1 MEALIDRS
9 ARRRPGR
16 TRRFVAAVGIAAMAA
31 TAALTG
37 CSPSSESASASKTIK
52 VLAPPDTSGTMQKLI
67 DQYNKDHSGGTQIE
81 WQTSQTD
88 MSAYF
93 DQLRTQFLA
102 NSVDADVVIGDVT
115 WAAQLADSGWVED
128 LSDRFPK
135 AEQDKFLK
143 GGMTADSWKGKV
155 YGVPW
160 FNATAYLFYRKDLL
174 AKHGF
179 TAPPATWDELET
191 QAKAVLA
198 SGDVTAGY
206 LMQGAKYEGLVCN
219 AAEFVWNAG
228 GDILDPADSTKAVV
242 NSLDATAG
250 LAEMRKLV
258 DSGIAPAASTTFKEQ
273 ENYTQFFQGDALFM
287 RNWSDFY
294 RLVKDPSVSKL
305 TADQV
310 GVASLPVTKAGTK
323 SSSTLG
329 GWNLFM
335 NASGKNKDA
344 AWDVIQYFTSEQAQ
358 KIRAVDGGYLPTR
371 ASLYDDA
378 DVNKANPLTVIGKD
392 AAFNARSRPVT
403 PYYSDASLAM
413 QDSFYKIISG
423 AQPAAQG
430 ASELQTSLNK
440 VVQAK

>member
-1 MEALIDRS
+1 METLTERPS
-9 ARRRPGR
+9 RRRTGR
-16 TRRFVAAVGIAAMAA
+16 TRRFVAAVGIATMAA

-37 CSPSSESASASKTIK
+37 CSPASDSGSTSKTIK

-128 LSDRFPK
+128 LSDRFPQE
-135 AEQDKFLK
+135 EQDKFLK
-143 GGMTADSWKGKV
+143 GGMTADTWQGKV

-179 TAPPATWDELET
+179 TNPPTTWDELET

-206 LMQGAKYEGLVCN
+206 LMQAAKYEGLVCN

-228 GDILDPADSTKAVV
+228 GEILDPSDPSKVVV
-242 NSLDATAG
+242 NNADATAG
-250 LAEMRKLV
+250 LAQMRELI

-305 TADQV
+305 TEDQL
-310 GVASLPVTKAGTK
+310 GIASLPVTKAGTT

-335 NASGKNKDA
+335 NASSKNKDA
-344 AWDVIQYFTSEQAQ
+344 AWDVIQSLTSEEAQ

-371 ASLYDDA
+371 ASLYEDA

-413 QDSFYKIISG
+413 QDSFYKVISG
-423 AQPAAQG
+423 DQPASQG
-430 ASELQTSLNK
+430 AGELQKSLEK
-440 VVQAK
+440 VVTAK